1 MADAQKDATRKAV
14 NESYSKAGAALIA
27 AHRDEF
33 NSLRKQILA
42 DAGIDWSPPLTK
54 EQRDEQALGEILARN
69 PGLAEKL
76 VAQAQ
81 PTVKSSS

>member
-42 DAGIDWSPPLTK
+42 DAGIDWSPPLSR
-54 EQRDEQALGEILARN
+54 EERDEQTVQEILDRN
-69 PGLAEKL
+69 PGLAERLAGK
-76 VAQAQ
+76 AQIARGI
-81 PTVKSSS
+81 